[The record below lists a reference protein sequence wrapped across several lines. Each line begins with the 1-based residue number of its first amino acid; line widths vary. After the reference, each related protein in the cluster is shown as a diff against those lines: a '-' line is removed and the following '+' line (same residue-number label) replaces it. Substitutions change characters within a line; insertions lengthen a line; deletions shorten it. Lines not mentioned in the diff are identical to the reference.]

1 MSGSFRVLAASVILG
16 AGACT
21 DFVGGNDN
29 TLPLNEAF
37 QTVPAGFGANS
48 TSFETS
54 ADAGTAFMPGGD
66 HHDGRGNARH
76 GARDLL
82 MGGGLGPDFIGAIG
96 FGHGRGRGPFG
107 SFRLSDD
114 CTFSA
119 TTGRVTCPDTER
131 HGLTVSVSFA
141 FKDAAGTAQA
151 KFDTV
156 TTNSVNVQTSVEGTK
171 TRRDGGITSV
181 LAHTSDRTVTGL
193 AAGSTQRTVN
203 GTSKA

>member
-1 MSGSFRVLAASVILG
+1 MEVEAAVARTIGQSAFRLDPAHDPKRSRASASTLQTASSRPLTSAQGARPTRVSDGQFLPTGEVRMSGSFRVLAASVILG

-76 GARDLL
+76 SARDLL

-96 FGHGRGRGPFG
+96 FGHGRGRGP
-107 SFRLSDD
+107 
-114 CTFSA
+114 
-119 TTGRVTCPDTER
+119 
-131 HGLTVSVSFA
+131 
-141 FKDAAGTAQA
+141 
-151 KFDTV
+151 
-156 TTNSVNVQTSVEGTK
+156 
-171 TRRDGGITSV
+171 
-181 LAHTSDRTVTGL
+181 
-193 AAGSTQRTVN
+193 
-203 GTSKA
+203 